1 MGQPDFLVSFSVD
14 AKRGRYSKLKVCK
27 MNTTTLEKPNLRR
40 IRTVPFRMSFP
51 VLPPMPPRKDD
62 AGRETYQLS
71 MLYPPGTDQAPFRA
85 ALREAMVVKFGP
97 DPKQWPRIKQT
108 PDLVIKD
115 FDEYNRNAK
124 TPLSGDWKGWLLIR
138 ANSTASPTIKPPN
151 VVGPIR
157 GSDGKF
163 PVITDLREIYG
174 GRWARATIDAYH
186 FDIKNKNNGVTF
198 GLSNVQLLKPDKR
211 FAGDRPDAEQDFE
224 DASEAWAGQGDAFE
238 KGGEFDDAKQDS
250 QW

>member
-1 MGQPDFLVSFSVD
+1 
-14 AKRGRYSKLKVCK
+14 
-27 MNTTTLEKPNLRR
+27 MNVVTLEKPNLRR

-71 MLYPPGTDQAPFRA
+71 MLYPPGTDQTPFRN

-108 PDLVIKD
+108 PDLVLKD
-115 FDEYNRNAK
+115 FGEYNRNAK
-124 TPLSGDWKGWLLIR
+124 TPLSGNWDSWLLIR
-138 ANSTASPTIKPPN
+138 ANSTASPTTKPPN
-151 VVGPIR
+151 VVGPIMI
-157 GSDGKF
+157 DKKF

-174 GRWARATIDAYH
+174 GRWARATIDGYH
-186 FDIKNKNNGVTF
+186 FDIKNKNSGVTF
-198 GLSNVQLLKPDKR
+198 GLSNVQLLKHDKR
-211 FAGDRPDAEQDFE
+211 FAGDRPDAEQDFD
-224 DASEAWAGQGDAFE
+224 DASEEWAGQGDAFE
-238 KGGEFDDAKQDS
+238 AGGFDDVKQDG